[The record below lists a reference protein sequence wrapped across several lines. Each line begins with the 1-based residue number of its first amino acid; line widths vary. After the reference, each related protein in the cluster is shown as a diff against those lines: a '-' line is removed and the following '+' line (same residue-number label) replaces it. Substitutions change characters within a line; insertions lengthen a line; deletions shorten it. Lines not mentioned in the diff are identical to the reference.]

1 MSGNAPKILIVV
13 GIVLV
18 VLFVAGVGIGANG
31 GLPGLSVEGVL
42 GAFGS
47 LMPSPP
53 VAIADV
59 SASPGSCLD
68 AAVQRVIVP
77 SLGQC
82 VLTVGPADATVR
94 TLALTS
100 NSALRVRM
108 TVSPTDGKTMTVT
121 DNLPRAPQPAPPGG
135 TPPPTNRLELDI
147 FGRGGTLII
156 DQCLPASGSACVIDV
171 S

>member
-1 MSGNAPKILIVV
+1 MSGNTPKILIVV

-18 VLFVAGVGIGANG
+18 VLFVAGLGIGAGG

-53 VAIADV
+53 VALSDV
-59 SASPGSCLD
+59 SASPESCLD
-68 AAVQRVIVP
+68 RAVQRMIVP

-82 VLTVGPADATVR
+82 VLTVGPADANVR

-100 NSALRVRM
+100 GSALRVRM
-108 TVSPTDGKTMTVT
+108 TVSPTEGKTMTVT
-121 DNLPRAPQPAPPGG
+121 DHLPGDAEPA
-135 TPPPTNRLELDI
+135 NRLELDI

-156 DQCLPASGSACVIDV
+156 DQCAPASGSACVIDV